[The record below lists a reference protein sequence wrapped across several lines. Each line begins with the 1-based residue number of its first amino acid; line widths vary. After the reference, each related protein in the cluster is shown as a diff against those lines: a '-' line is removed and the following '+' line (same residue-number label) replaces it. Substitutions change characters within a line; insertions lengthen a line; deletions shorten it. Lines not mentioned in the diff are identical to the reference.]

1 MEPGIDKTTDT
12 HQIFKIAG
20 LAFLLNLILTLVK
33 VPLAIF
39 TGSLAITAS
48 AIDSGT
54 DAVASLVIYGGVM
67 LSTRK
72 TRSFPLGLYKL
83 ENVASVTISLFI
95 FIAGYEIVKQIF
107 SSSDSLVQITPISIY
122 LLIGSS
128 LSILVF
134 GQYALHIG
142 KKTGSPV
149 LIAEGRHRQV
159 DVLSSI
165 VVLVSVLCSYFDLQ
179 SDIMGIS
186 IDRLGAALI
195 LLFIAKAGGELL
207 SDGMRVLLDASIDF
221 PTLEKI
227 RSLIRQEPTVDEI
240 KSLIGR
246 NAGRYRFIQAAITLN
261 ISDLEE
267 AHKIS
272 EVIENRILTRIPNI
286 EQITIHYEPKIRTH
300 DIWALPLSD
309 KSGYISAHFG
319 EAPYF
324 AILHLRKDNH
334 TMDSKK
340 IMENPH
346 CTSST
351 AKGLR
356 VAEWLV
362 DKKITH
368 AGIKEDVSHK
378 GPGYVLSSAGIKI
391 RQISSK
397 TLSDVLREI
406 IIPENIVTGQEKSDI
421 LSGSYQIT
429 TNSPPEGQ

>member
-1 MEPGIDKTTDT
+1 MNIESNIDKTADT

-20 LAFLLNLILTLVK
+20 LAFLLNLILTIVK
-33 VPLAIF
+33 VPLAIL

-54 DAVASLVIYGGVM
+54 DAVASLVIYGGVR

-107 SSSDSLVQITPISIY
+107 SSSDSLPQITPISIF
-122 LLIGSS
+122 LLMGSS
-128 LSILVF
+128 LSIFGF
-134 GQYALHIG
+134 GQYALHVG
-142 KKTGSPV
+142 KKTRSPV

-165 VVLVSVLCSYFDLQ
+165 VVLVSVLFSYFDLQ
-179 SDIMGIS
+179 TDLMGIS

-195 LLFIAKAGGELL
+195 LFFIAKTGWELL

-221 PTLEKI
+221 PTLDKI
-227 RSLIRQEPTVDEI
+227 RSLIRQEPAVDEI

-246 NAGRYRFIQAAITLN
+246 NAGRYRFIQATITLN
-261 ISDLEE
+261 ISDLE
-267 AHKIS
+267 AAYKIS
-272 EVIENRILTRIPNI
+272 EEIENRILIQIPNI
-286 EQITIHYEPKIRTH
+286 EKITIHFEPKVRTH
-300 DIWALPLSD
+300 DILALPLAD
-309 KSGYISAHFG
+309 KSGHISHHFG
-319 EAPYF
+319 QAPYF
-324 AILHLRKDNH
+324 GILHLHKDNH
-334 TMDSKK
+334 TIDSIN

-346 CTSST
+346 CTVST

-362 DKKITH
+362 DQKITL

-391 RQISSK
+391 RQISSQNM
-397 TLSDVLREI
+397 SGAVREI
-406 IIPENIVTGQEKSDI
+406 MGPENKKKSRAPSFT
-421 LSGSYQIT
+421 LF
-429 TNSPPEGQ
+429 

>member
-1 MEPGIDKTTDT
+1 MDNTTDT

-54 DAVASLVIYGGVM
+54 DAVASLVIYGGIK

-95 FIAGYEIVKQIF
+95 FIAGYEIVKQII
-107 SSSDSLVQITPISIY
+107 SSSDSPVQITPISIY
-122 LLIGSS
+122 LLAGSS
-128 LSILVF
+128 LAIFGF
-134 GQYALHIG
+134 GQYALHVG
-142 KKTGSPV
+142 KKTRSPV

-165 VVLVSVLCSYFDLQ
+165 VVLISVLFSYFDLQ
-179 SDIMGIS
+179 IDVMGIS
-186 IDRLGAALI
+186 IDRIGAALI
-195 LLFIAKAGGELL
+195 LLFIAKTGGELL

-221 PTLEKI
+221 PTLNKI
-227 RSLIRQEPTVDEI
+227 RSLIRQESAVDEI

-246 NAGRYRFIQAAITLN
+246 NAGRYRFIQADITLN
-261 ISDLEE
+261 VNDLEA

-272 EVIENRILTRIPNI
+272 EAIEHRILTRIPNI
-286 EQITIHYEPKIRTH
+286 EKITIHYEPKVRTH
-300 DIWALPLSD
+300 DILALPLSD
-309 KSGYISAHFG
+309 RSGHISPHFG

-324 AILHLRKDNH
+324 ALLHRHIDKH
-334 TMDSKK
+334 TIDAKK
-340 IMENPH
+340 VIKNPH
-346 CTSST
+346 CTVST
-351 AKGLR
+351 AKGIR

-362 DKKITH
+362 DQKITH
-368 AGIKEDVSHK
+368 VGIKEDVSHK

-391 RQISSK
+391 IRISSK
-397 TLSDVLREI
+397 HLSGAVREI
-406 IIPENIVTGQEKSDI
+406 MIPENNDNGIEKI
-421 LSGSYQIT
+421 
-429 TNSPPEGQ
+429 E

>member
-1 MEPGIDKTTDT
+1 MDKNTDT

-33 VPLAIF
+33 VPLAVL

-54 DAVASLVIYGGVM
+54 DAVASLVIYGGVK

-83 ENVASVTISLFI
+83 ENVASVAIALFI
-95 FIAGYEIVKQIF
+95 FIAGYEIAKQIF

-122 LLIGSS
+122 LLAGSS
-128 LSILVF
+128 LAIFGF
-134 GQYALHIG
+134 GQYALHVG
-142 KKTGSPV
+142 KKTRSPV

-165 VVLVSVLCSYFDLQ
+165 VVLVSVLFSYFDLQ
-179 SDIMGIS
+179 TDVMGIS

-195 LLFIAKAGGELL
+195 LLFIAKAGWELL

-221 PTLEKI
+221 PTLNKI
-227 RSLIRQEPTVDEI
+227 RSLIRQEPAVDEI

-246 NAGRYRFIQAAITLN
+246 NAGRYRFIQADITLN
-261 ISDLEE
+261 VNNLEA

-272 EVIENRILTRIPNI
+272 VAIEHRILTRIPNI
-286 EQITIHYEPKIRTH
+286 EKISIHYEPKVRTH
-300 DIWALPLSD
+300 NILALPLSD
-309 KSGYISAHFG
+309 RSGHISSHFG

-324 AILHLRKDNH
+324 ARLHLHRDKQTIDA
-334 TMDSKK
+334 KK
-340 IMENPH
+340 IMVNPH
-346 CTSST
+346 CTVSM
-351 AKGLR
+351 AKGIR

-362 DKKITH
+362 DQKVTH
-368 AGIKEDVSHK
+368 VGLKEDVSHK

-391 RQISSK
+391 IRISSK
-397 TLSDVLREI
+397 D
-406 IIPENIVTGQEKSDI
+406 
-421 LSGSYQIT
+421 LSGAVQEIMIPK
-429 TNSPPEGQ
+429 NSDNGIE

>member
-1 MEPGIDKTTDT
+1 MDNTTDT

-54 DAVASLVIYGGVM
+54 DAVASLVIYGGIK

-122 LLIGSS
+122 LLAGSS
-128 LSILVF
+128 LAIFGF
-134 GQYALHIG
+134 GQYALHVG
-142 KKTGSPV
+142 KKTRSPV

-165 VVLVSVLCSYFDLQ
+165 VVLVSVLFSYFDLQ
-179 SDIMGIS
+179 TDVMGIS
-186 IDRLGAALI
+186 IDRIGAALI
-195 LLFIAKAGGELL
+195 LLFIAKTGGELL

-221 PTLEKI
+221 PTLDKI
-227 RSLIRQEPTVDEI
+227 RSLIHQESAVDEI

-246 NAGRYRFIQAAITLN
+246 NAGRYRFIQADITLTVN
-261 ISDLEE
+261 DLEA

-272 EVIENRILTRIPNI
+272 EAIEHRILTQIPNI
-286 EQITIHYEPKIRTH
+286 EKITIHYEPRVRTH
-300 DIWALPLSD
+300 DILALPLSD
-309 KSGYISAHFG
+309 KSGQISPHFG

-324 AILHLRKDNH
+324 ALLHRHIDKH
-334 TMDSKK
+334 TIDAKK

-346 CTSST
+346 CTVST
-351 AKGLR
+351 AKGIR

-362 DKKITH
+362 DQKITH
-368 AGIKEDVSHK
+368 VGIKEDVSHK

-391 RQISSK
+391 IRISSK
-397 TLSDVLREI
+397 HLSGAVREI
-406 IIPENIVTGQEKSDI
+406 MIPEKSDNGI
-421 LSGSYQIT
+421 EKIQ
-429 TNSPPEGQ
+429 

>member
-1 MEPGIDKTTDT
+1 MDKTTDT

-20 LAFLLNLILTLVK
+20 LAFLLNLVLTLIK

-54 DAVASLVIYGGVM
+54 DAVASLVIYGGVR

-83 ENVASVTISLFI
+83 ENVASVVISLFI

-107 SSSDSLVQITPISIY
+107 SSTADLPQITPISIV
-122 LLIGSS
+122 LLAGSS
-128 LSILVF
+128 LSIFGF
-134 GQYALHIG
+134 GQYALHVG
-142 KKTGSPV
+142 KKTQSPV

-165 VVLVSVLCSYFDLQ
+165 VVLVSVLFSYFDLQ
-179 SDIMGIS
+179 TDVMGIS
-186 IDRLGAALI
+186 IDRIGAALI
-195 LLFIAKAGGELL
+195 LLFIAKAGWELL

-221 PTLEKI
+221 PTLNKI
-227 RSLIRQEPTVDEI
+227 RSLIRQEPAVDEI

-261 ISDLEE
+261 VSNLEA

-272 EVIENRILTRIPNI
+272 EAIENRIMTQIPNI
-286 EQITIHYEPKIRTH
+286 EKITIHYEPKVRIH
-300 DIWALPLSD
+300 DILALPLSE
-309 KSGYISAHFG
+309 KNGHISSHFG

-324 AILHLRKDNH
+324 AILYLHRDNH
-334 TMDSKK
+334 TIDAKK
-340 IMENPH
+340 IMGNPH
-346 CTSST
+346 CTVST

-362 DKKITH
+362 DQKITH
-368 AGIKEDVSHK
+368 VGIKEDISHK
-378 GPGYVLSSAGIKI
+378 GPGYVLSGAGIKI
-391 RQISSK
+391 LQISAK
-397 TLSDVLREI
+397 TLSGAVREI
-406 IIPENIVTGQEKSDI
+406 IDAEKQGPHPIENGRPLNQTERSR
-421 LSGSYQIT
+421 
-429 TNSPPEGQ
+429 

>member
-1 MEPGIDKTTDT
+1 MDNTTDT

-54 DAVASLVIYGGVM
+54 DAVASLVIYGGIK

-107 SSSDSLVQITPISIY
+107 SSSDSLVQITPVSIY
-122 LLIGSS
+122 LLAGSS
-128 LSILVF
+128 LAIFGF
-134 GQYALHIG
+134 GQYALHVG
-142 KKTGSPV
+142 KKTRSPV

-165 VVLVSVLCSYFDLQ
+165 VVLISVLFSYFDLQ
-179 SDIMGIS
+179 IDVMGIS
-186 IDRLGAALI
+186 IDRIGAALI
-195 LLFIAKAGGELL
+195 LLFIAKTGGELL

-221 PTLEKI
+221 PTLNKI
-227 RSLIRQEPTVDEI
+227 RRLIHQESAVDEI

-246 NAGRYRFIQAAITLN
+246 NAGRYRFIQADITLTVNDLEAAHN
-261 ISDLEE
+261 ISE
-267 AHKIS
+267 A
-272 EVIENRILTRIPNI
+272 IEQRILTQIPNI
-286 EQITIHYEPKIRTH
+286 EKITIHYEPKVRTH
-300 DIWALPLSD
+300 DILALPLSD
-309 KSGYISAHFG
+309 KSGQISPHFG

-324 AILHLRKDNH
+324 ALLHRHIDKH
-334 TMDSKK
+334 TIDAKK
-340 IMENPH
+340 VMENPH
-346 CTSST
+346 CTVST
-351 AKGLR
+351 AKGIR

-362 DKKITH
+362 DQKITH
-368 AGIKEDVSHK
+368 VGIKEDVSHK

-391 RQISSK
+391 IRISSK
-397 TLSDVLREI
+397 HLSGAVREI
-406 IIPENIVTGQEKSDI
+406 MIPENNDNGIEKI
-421 LSGSYQIT
+421 Q
-429 TNSPPEGQ
+429 

>member
-1 MEPGIDKTTDT
+1 MDKNTDT

-33 VPLAIF
+33 VPLAVL

-54 DAVASLVIYGGVM
+54 DAVASLVIYGGVK

-83 ENVASVTISLFI
+83 ENVASVAIALFI
-95 FIAGYEIVKQIF
+95 FIAGYEIAKQIF

-122 LLIGSS
+122 FLAGSS
-128 LSILVF
+128 LAIFGF
-134 GQYALHIG
+134 GQYALHVG
-142 KKTGSPV
+142 KKTRSPV

-165 VVLVSVLCSYFDLQ
+165 VVLVSVLFSYFDLQ
-179 SDIMGIS
+179 TDVMGIS

-195 LLFIAKAGGELL
+195 LLFIAKAGWELL

-221 PTLEKI
+221 PTLNKI
-227 RSLIRQEPTVDEI
+227 RSLIRQEPAVDEI

-246 NAGRYRFIQAAITLN
+246 NAGRYRFIQADITLN
-261 ISDLEE
+261 VNNLEA

-272 EVIENRILTRIPNI
+272 EAIEHQILTRIPNI
-286 EQITIHYEPKIRTH
+286 EKISIHYEPKVRTH
-300 DIWALPLSD
+300 NILALPLSD
-309 KSGYISAHFG
+309 RSGHISSHFG

-324 AILHLRKDNH
+324 ARLHLHRDKQTIDAE
-334 TMDSKK
+334 K
-340 IMENPH
+340 IMVNPH
-346 CTSST
+346 CTVSM
-351 AKGLR
+351 AKGIR

-362 DKKITH
+362 DQKVTH
-368 AGIKEDVSHK
+368 VGLKEDVSHK

-391 RQISSK
+391 IRISSK
-397 TLSDVLREI
+397 D
-406 IIPENIVTGQEKSDI
+406 
-421 LSGSYQIT
+421 LSGAVQEIMIPK
-429 TNSPPEGQ
+429 NSDNGIESI

>member
-1 MEPGIDKTTDT
+1 MDKTTDT

-33 VPLAIF
+33 VPLAIL

-54 DAVASLVIYGGVM
+54 DAVASLVIYGGIK

-107 SSSDSLVQITPISIY
+107 SSSDSLVQITPISIF
-122 LLIGSS
+122 LLAGSS
-128 LSILVF
+128 LSIFGF
-134 GQYALHIG
+134 GQYALHVG
-142 KKTGSPV
+142 KKTRSPV

-165 VVLVSVLCSYFDLQ
+165 VVLVSVLLSYFDLQ
-179 SDIMGIS
+179 TDVMGIS
-186 IDRLGAALI
+186 IDRIGAALI
-195 LLFIAKAGGELL
+195 LLFIAKTGGELL

-221 PTLEKI
+221 PTLDKI
-227 RSLIRQEPTVDEI
+227 RNLIRQEPAVDEI

-246 NAGRYRFIQAAITLN
+246 NAGRYRFIQADITLN
-261 ISDLEE
+261 VNDLEA

-272 EVIENRILTRIPNI
+272 EAIEHRILIQIPNI
-286 EQITIHYEPKIRTH
+286 EKITIHYEPKVRTH
-300 DIWALPLSD
+300 DILALPLSD
-309 KSGYISAHFG
+309 KSGQISPHFG

-324 AILHLRKDNH
+324 ALLHRHIDKH
-334 TMDSKK
+334 TIDAKK

-346 CTSST
+346 CTVST
-351 AKGLR
+351 AKGIR

-362 DKKITH
+362 DQKITH
-368 AGIKEDVSHK
+368 VGIKEDVSHK

-391 RQISSK
+391 IRISSK
-397 TLSDVLREI
+397 HLSGAVREI
-406 IIPENIVTGQEKSDI
+406 MIPEKSDNGI
-421 LSGSYQIT
+421 EKI
-429 TNSPPEGQ
+429 

>member
-1 MEPGIDKTTDT
+1 MGKITET

-20 LAFLLNLILTLVK
+20 QAFLLNLLLTIIK

-54 DAVASLVIYGGVM
+54 DAVASLFIYGGVR

-72 TRSFPLGLYKL
+72 SRSFPLGLYKL

-95 FIAGYEIVKQIF
+95 FIAGYEIVKQIV
-107 SSSDSLVQITPISIY
+107 SSSDSIPQITPISIF
-122 LLIGSS
+122 LLAGSS
-128 LSILVF
+128 LSIFGF
-134 GQYALHIG
+134 GQYALHVG
-142 KKTGSPV
+142 KKTQSPV

-165 VVLVSVLCSYFDLQ
+165 VVLVSVLFSYFDLQ
-179 SDIMGIS
+179 TDVMGIS

-195 LLFIAKAGGELL
+195 LLFIAKAGWELL

-221 PTLEKI
+221 PTLDKI
-227 RSLIRQEPTVDEI
+227 HSLIYQEPAVDEI

-261 ISDLEE
+261 VSDLEV

-272 EVIENRILTRIPNI
+272 EAIENRILTQIPNI
-286 EQITIHYEPKIRTH
+286 EKITIHYEPKVRTH
-300 DIWALPLSD
+300 DILALPLSD
-309 KSGYISAHFG
+309 KSGQISSHFG

-324 AILHLRKDNH
+324 AILSLHRDNH
-334 TMDSKK
+334 TIDAKK
-340 IMENPH
+340 ITENPH
-346 CTSST
+346 CTVST

-362 DKKITH
+362 EQKITH
-368 AGIKEDVSHK
+368 VGIKEDVLHK

-391 RQISSK
+391 RRISSK
-397 TLSDVLREI
+397 NLSDAVREI
-406 IIPENIVTGQEKSDI
+406 MMPENSDTGMEE
-421 LSGSYQIT
+421 L
-429 TNSPPEGQ
+429 

>member
-1 MEPGIDKTTDT
+1 MDNTTDT

-54 DAVASLVIYGGVM
+54 DAVASLVIYGGIK

-107 SSSDSLVQITPISIY
+107 SSSDSLVQITPVSIY
-122 LLIGSS
+122 LLAGSS
-128 LSILVF
+128 LAIFGF
-134 GQYALHIG
+134 GQYALHVG
-142 KKTGSPV
+142 KKTRSPV

-165 VVLVSVLCSYFDLQ
+165 VVLVSVLFSYFDLQ
-179 SDIMGIS
+179 ADVMGIS
-186 IDRLGAALI
+186 IDRIGAALI
-195 LLFIAKAGGELL
+195 LLFIAKTGGELL

-221 PTLEKI
+221 PTLNKI
-227 RSLIRQEPTVDEI
+227 RRLIHQESAVDEI

-246 NAGRYRFIQAAITLN
+246 NAGRYRFIQADITLTVNDLEAAHN
-261 ISDLEE
+261 ISE
-267 AHKIS
+267 A
-272 EVIENRILTRIPNI
+272 IEQRILTQIPNI
-286 EQITIHYEPKIRTH
+286 EKITIHYEPKVRTH
-300 DIWALPLSD
+300 DILALPLSD
-309 KSGYISAHFG
+309 KSGQISPHFG

-324 AILHLRKDNH
+324 ALLHRHIDKH
-334 TMDSKK
+334 TIDAKK
-340 IMENPH
+340 VMENPH
-346 CTSST
+346 CTVST
-351 AKGLR
+351 AKGIR

-362 DKKITH
+362 DQKITH
-368 AGIKEDVSHK
+368 VGIKEDVSHK

-391 RQISSK
+391 IRISSK
-397 TLSDVLREI
+397 HLSGAVREI
-406 IIPENIVTGQEKSDI
+406 MIPGKSDNGI
-421 LSGSYQIT
+421 
-429 TNSPPEGQ
+429 E

>member
-421 LSGSYQIT
+421 LSDSYQIT

>member
-1 MEPGIDKTTDT
+1 MDKNTDT

-33 VPLAIF
+33 VPLAVL

-54 DAVASLVIYGGVM
+54 DAVASLVIYGGVK

-83 ENVASVTISLFI
+83 ENVASVAISLFI
-95 FIAGYEIVKQIF
+95 FIAGYEIAKQIF
-107 SSSDSLVQITPISIY
+107 SSSDSLPQITPISIF
-122 LLIGSS
+122 LLAGSS
-128 LSILVF
+128 LSIFGF
-134 GQYALHIG
+134 GQYALHVG

-159 DVLSSI
+159 DFLSSI
-165 VVLVSVLCSYFDLQ
+165 VVLVSVLLSYFDLQ
-179 SDIMGIS
+179 IDVMGIS

-195 LLFIAKAGGELL
+195 LLFIAKAGWELL

-221 PTLEKI
+221 PTLNKI
-227 RSLIRQEPTVDEI
+227 RSLIRQEPAVDEI

-246 NAGRYRFIQAAITLN
+246 NAGRYRFIQADITLN
-261 ISDLEE
+261 VNNLEA

-272 EVIENRILTRIPNI
+272 EAIEHQILTQIPNI
-286 EQITIHYEPKIRTH
+286 EKISIHYEPRVRTH
-300 DIWALPLSD
+300 DILALPLSD
-309 KSGYISAHFG
+309 KSGRISSHFG

-324 AILHLRKDNH
+324 ALLHRHIDKH
-334 TMDSKK
+334 TIDAKK

-346 CTSST
+346 CTVST
-351 AKGLR
+351 AKGIR

-362 DKKITH
+362 DQKITH
-368 AGIKEDVSHK
+368 VGIKEDVSHK

-391 RQISSK
+391 IRISSK
-397 TLSDVLREI
+397 HLSGAVREI
-406 IIPENIVTGQEKSDI
+406 MIPENNDNGTEKI
-421 LSGSYQIT
+421 K
-429 TNSPPEGQ
+429 

>member
-1 MEPGIDKTTDT
+1 MDKTTDT

-33 VPLAIF
+33 VPLAIL

-54 DAVASLVIYGGVM
+54 DAVASLVIYGGVR

-107 SSSDSLVQITPISIY
+107 SSSDSLVQITPISIF
-122 LLIGSS
+122 LLAGSS
-128 LSILVF
+128 LSIFGF
-134 GQYALHIG
+134 GQYALHVG
-142 KKTGSPV
+142 KKTRSPV

-165 VVLVSVLCSYFDLQ
+165 VVLVSVLFSYFDLQ
-179 SDIMGIS
+179 TNVMGIS
-186 IDRLGAALI
+186 IDRIGAALI
-195 LLFIAKAGGELL
+195 LLFIAKTGGELL

-221 PTLEKI
+221 PTLDKI
-227 RSLIRQEPTVDEI
+227 RSLIRQEPAVDEI

-246 NAGRYRFIQAAITLN
+246 NAGRYRFIQADITLN
-261 ISDLEE
+261 VNDLEA

-272 EVIENRILTRIPNI
+272 EAIEHRILTQIPNI
-286 EQITIHYEPKIRTH
+286 EKITIHYEPKVRTH
-300 DIWALPLSD
+300 DILALPLSD
-309 KSGYISAHFG
+309 KNGQISPHFG

-324 AILHLRKDNH
+324 ALLHRHIDKH
-334 TMDSKK
+334 TIDAKK

-346 CTSST
+346 CTVST
-351 AKGLR
+351 AKGIR

-362 DKKITH
+362 DQKITH
-368 AGIKEDVSHK
+368 VGIKEDVSQK

-391 RQISSK
+391 IRISSK
-397 TLSDVLREI
+397 HLSGAVREI
-406 IIPENIVTGQEKSDI
+406 MIPEKSDNGI
-421 LSGSYQIT
+421 GKI
-429 TNSPPEGQ
+429 

>member
-1 MEPGIDKTTDT
+1 MDKTTDT

-33 VPLAIF
+33 VPLAIL

-54 DAVASLVIYGGVM
+54 DAVASLVIYGGIK

-107 SSSDSLVQITPISIY
+107 SSNDSLPQITPISIF
-122 LLIGSS
+122 LLAGSS
-128 LSILVF
+128 LSIFVF
-134 GQYALHIG
+134 GQYALHVG
-142 KKTGSPV
+142 KKTRSPV

-165 VVLVSVLCSYFDLQ
+165 VVLVSVLFSYFDLQ
-179 SDIMGIS
+179 TDVMGIS

-195 LLFIAKAGGELL
+195 LLFIAKTGGELL

-221 PTLEKI
+221 PTLDKI
-227 RSLIRQEPTVDEI
+227 RNLIRQEPALDEI

-246 NAGRYRFIQAAITLN
+246 NAGRYRFIQADITLN
-261 ISDLEE
+261 VNDLEA

-272 EVIENRILTRIPNI
+272 EAIEHRILTQIPNI
-286 EQITIHYEPKIRTH
+286 EKITIHYEPKVRTH
-300 DIWALPLSD
+300 DILALPLSD
-309 KSGYISAHFG
+309 KSGQISPHFG

-324 AILHLRKDNH
+324 ALLHRHIDKH
-334 TMDSKK
+334 TIDAKK

-346 CTSST
+346 CTVSK
-351 AKGLR
+351 AKGIR

-362 DKKITH
+362 DQKITH
-368 AGIKEDVSHK
+368 VGIKEDVSHK
-378 GPGYVLSSAGIKI
+378 GPGYVLSSAGVKI
-391 RQISSK
+391 IRISSK
-397 TLSDVLREI
+397 KLSGAVREI
-406 IIPENIVTGQEKSDI
+406 KISENNDNGIGKI
-421 LSGSYQIT
+421 
-429 TNSPPEGQ
+429 

>member
-1 MEPGIDKTTDT
+1 MDKIADT

-20 LAFLLNLILTLVK
+20 LAFLLNLVLTLIK
-33 VPLAIF
+33 VPLAIL

-54 DAVASLVIYGGVM
+54 DAVASLVIYGGVR

-72 TRSFPLGLYKL
+72 SRSFPLGLYKL
-83 ENVASVTISLFI
+83 ENVASVTIALFI

-107 SSSDSLVQITPISIY
+107 SASDSMPQITPISIF
-122 LLIGSS
+122 LLAGSS
-128 LSILVF
+128 LSIFGF
-134 GQYALHIG
+134 GQYALHVG
-142 KKTGSPV
+142 KKTQSPV

-165 VVLVSVLCSYFDLQ
+165 VVLVSVLFSYFDIQ
-179 SDIMGIS
+179 ADVMGIS

-195 LLFIAKAGGELL
+195 LFFIAKAGWELL

-221 PTLEKI
+221 PTLDKI
-227 RSLIRQEPTVDEI
+227 HSLIHQEPAVDEI

-246 NAGRYRFIQAAITLN
+246 NAGRYRFIQTAITLN
-261 ISDLEE
+261 VSDLEA

-272 EVIENRILTRIPNI
+272 EAIENRILTQIPNI
-286 EQITIHYEPKIRTH
+286 EKITIHYEPKTRTH
-300 DIWALPLSD
+300 DILAFPLSET
-309 KSGYISAHFG
+309 SGQISAHFG

-324 AILHLRKDNH
+324 ALLSLHKENQTIDA
-334 TMDSKK
+334 KK

-346 CTSST
+346 CTVST

-362 DKKITH
+362 KQKITH
-368 AGIKEDVSHK
+368 VGIKEDVSHK

-391 RQISSK
+391 RRISSN
-397 TLSDVLREI
+397 TLIGAVREVI
-406 IIPENIVTGQEKSDI
+406 SMG
-421 LSGSYQIT
+421 
-429 TNSPPEGQ
+429 

>member
-1 MEPGIDKTTDT
+1 MDNTTDT

-54 DAVASLVIYGGVM
+54 DAVASLVIYGGIK

-122 LLIGSS
+122 LLAGSS
-128 LSILVF
+128 LAIFGF
-134 GQYALHIG
+134 GQYALHVG
-142 KKTGSPV
+142 KKTRSPV

-165 VVLVSVLCSYFDLQ
+165 VVLVSVLFSYFDLQ
-179 SDIMGIS
+179 TDVMGIS
-186 IDRLGAALI
+186 IDRIGAALI
-195 LLFIAKAGGELL
+195 ILFIAKTGGELL

-221 PTLEKI
+221 PTLNKI
-227 RSLIRQEPTVDEI
+227 RSLIHQEPAVDEI

-246 NAGRYRFIQAAITLN
+246 NAGRYRFIQADITLN
-261 ISDLEE
+261 VNDLEA

-272 EVIENRILTRIPNI
+272 EVIENRILTQIPNI
-286 EQITIHYEPKIRTH
+286 EKITIHYEPRVRTH
-300 DIWALPLSD
+300 DILALPLSD
-309 KSGYISAHFG
+309 KSGQISPHFG

-324 AILHLRKDNH
+324 ALLHRHIDKH
-334 TMDSKK
+334 TIDAKK
-340 IMENPH
+340 VMENPH
-346 CTSST
+346 CTVST
-351 AKGLR
+351 AKGIR

-362 DKKITH
+362 DQKITH
-368 AGIKEDVSHK
+368 VGIKEDVSHK

-391 RQISSK
+391 IRISSRH
-397 TLSDVLREI
+397 LSGAVREI
-406 IIPENIVTGQEKSDI
+406 MIPEHTA
-421 LSGSYQIT
+421 
-429 TNSPPEGQ
+429 SPDS

>member
-1 MEPGIDKTTDT
+1 MDKNTDT

-33 VPLAIF
+33 VPLAVL

-54 DAVASLVIYGGVM
+54 DAVASLVIYGGVK

-83 ENVASVTISLFI
+83 ENVASVAISLFI
-95 FIAGYEIVKQIF
+95 FIAGYEIAKQIF

-122 LLIGSS
+122 LLAGSS
-128 LSILVF
+128 LAIFGF
-134 GQYALHIG
+134 GQYALHVG
-142 KKTGSPV
+142 KKTRSPV

-165 VVLVSVLCSYFDLQ
+165 VVLVSVLFSYFDLQ
-179 SDIMGIS
+179 TDVMGIS
-186 IDRLGAALI
+186 IDQLGAALI
-195 LLFIAKAGGELL
+195 LLFIAKAGWELL

-221 PTLEKI
+221 PTLNKI
-227 RSLIRQEPTVDEI
+227 RSLIRQEPAVDEI

-246 NAGRYRFIQAAITLN
+246 NAGRYRFIQADITLN
-261 ISDLEE
+261 VNNLEA

-272 EVIENRILTRIPNI
+272 EAIEHRILTRIPNI
-286 EQITIHYEPKIRTH
+286 EKISIHYEPKVRTH
-300 DIWALPLSD
+300 NILALPLSD
-309 KSGYISAHFG
+309 RSGHISSHFG

-324 AILHLRKDNH
+324 ARLHLHRDKQTIDA
-334 TMDSKK
+334 KK
-340 IMENPH
+340 IMVNPH
-346 CTSST
+346 CTVSM
-351 AKGLR
+351 AKGIR

-362 DKKITH
+362 DQKVTH
-368 AGIKEDVSHK
+368 VGLKEDVSHK

-391 RQISSK
+391 IRISSK
-397 TLSDVLREI
+397 D
-406 IIPENIVTGQEKSDI
+406 
-421 LSGSYQIT
+421 LSGAVQEIMIPK
-429 TNSPPEGQ
+429 NSDNGIE